1 MVLYSK
7 ILHKSNLKATPLRE
21 AVLAELIQSGR
32 GLSHQDLNQLLSV
45 PFDRSSLFRTL
56 NTLEEKGI
64 LHKIVDADGVA
75 KYAYSQNNQAESAGH
90 HAHFVCTR
98 CKNIFCLDY
107 SVALARIEVP
117 EGFEKESVDM
127 QVHGIC
133 DQCRHNDKTQH

>member
-1 MVLYSK
+1 MALYSR

-45 PFDRSSLFRTL
+45 SFDRSSLFRTL

-64 LHKIVDADGVA
+64 LHKIVDAEGVA
-75 KYAYSQNNQAESAGH
+75 KYAYSQKDQTESPGH
-90 HAHFVCTR
+90 HAHFICNG

-117 EGFEKESVDM
+117 DGFEKASVDM

-133 DQCRHNDKTQH
+133 KQCRDNDKTQH